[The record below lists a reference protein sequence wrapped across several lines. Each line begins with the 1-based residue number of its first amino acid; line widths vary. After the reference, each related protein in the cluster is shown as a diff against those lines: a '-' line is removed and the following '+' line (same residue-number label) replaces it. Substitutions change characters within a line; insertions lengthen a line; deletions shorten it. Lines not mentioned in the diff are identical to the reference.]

1 MKVLKVSKQRVKLNH
16 CKVIQ
21 DYQINLNI
29 TWSIESAIG
38 NGNCPDVRISGYQ
51 SKKKKVVFFQINIVH
66 SAK

>member
-1 MKVLKVSKQRVKLNH
+1 M
-16 CKVIQ
+16 IQ